1 MPQRILAFLG
11 RFGPA
16 LLIAAA
22 ILAAFLTGAVRHLS
36 LHELRERRE
45 LLLAFTQSHPLASPL
60 IYALGY
66 AAVVALALPATIPLT
81 LVGGVLFG
89 PWLGGLLA
97 GVACTLGGSILFLVC
112 RTAAGDV
119 LRRYAG
125 PRIAQIEQEVRRDAF
140 FYILTIRLIPVMPFG
155 IATIALGFLEIPLAT
170 FAAATFLGILPL
182 SLIYANIGAG
192 LRAAF
197 TSHKH
202 LNLHS
207 FLELRLVI
215 SLVALG
221 LLALAPVAFRR
232 LLRRRRA

>member
-1 MPQRILAFLG
+1 MLQRLVAFLR

-16 LLIAAA
+16 MLVAAGIVVA
-22 ILAAFLTGAVRHLS
+22 VASGAAGRLS

-45 LLLAFTQSHPLASPL
+45 VLAALTQAHPVLSALAF
-60 IYALGY
+60 LGAY
-66 AAVVALALPATIPLT
+66 AAVVALSIPATVPMT
-81 LVGGVLFG
+81 LAGGLLFG
-89 PWLGGLLA
+89 PWVGGLVCA
-97 GVACTLGGSILFLVC
+97 AAATLGGAILFLVC

-125 PRIAQIEQEVRRDAF
+125 PRIARIGDEVRRDAF

-155 IATIALGFLEIPLAT
+155 VSTIALAFLEIPLAVFT
-170 FAAATFLGILPL
+170 AATFLGILPL

-192 LRAAF
+192 LRQAF
-197 TSHKH
+197 MSHKH

-207 FLELRLVI
+207 FIELRLVL

-221 LLALAPVAFRR
+221 LVALAPVVVRR
-232 LLRRRRA
+232 LRRRDRA

>member
-1 MPQRILAFLG
+1 MRARVLAFLK

-16 LLIAAA
+16 LLIAVAVV
-22 ILAAFLTGAVRHLS
+22 AAFTTGAVRYLS

-45 LLLAFTQSHPLASPL
+45 VVLTLTRLHPVLSALVFT
-60 IYALGY
+60 LGY
-66 AAVVALALPATIPLT
+66 TTVAALSLPAEVPMT
-81 LVGGVLFG
+81 LAGGLLFG
-89 PWLGGLLA
+89 PWVGGLIGA
-97 GVACTLGGSILFLVC
+97 VGCTLGGSILFLVC

-125 PRIAQIEQEVRRDAF
+125 RRIAQIQEEVRRDAF
-140 FYILTIRLIPVMPFG
+140 FYIVTLRLIPVMPFG
-155 IATIALGFLEIPLAT
+155 IATIALAFLEIRLGVFAGAT
-170 FAAATFLGILPL
+170 FIGMLPL

-192 LRAAF
+192 LKTAF
-197 TSHKH
+197 TSQKH

-221 LLALAPVAFRR
+221 VVALAPVVVRR